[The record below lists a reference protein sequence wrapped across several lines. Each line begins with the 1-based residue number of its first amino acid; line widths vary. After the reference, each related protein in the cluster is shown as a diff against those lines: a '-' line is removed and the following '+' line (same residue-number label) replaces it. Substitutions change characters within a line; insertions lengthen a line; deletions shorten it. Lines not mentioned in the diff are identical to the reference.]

1 MIGMY
6 TNFGGIYY
14 PHFIMFTLD
23 SIVLQIWWKDNKWKK
38 ISKLVDVIEDYLKYT
53 NYDVCKF
60 NQPNLKLKEI
70 SSNHKLFKAISIE
83 VCMWS
88 IHVLDQIRLNICSS
102 KNFIANSVKTCSHQT
117 QDWEYDLQ
125 NWVSM
130 HYVQIS
136 CLRDT

>member
-70 SSNHKLFKAISIE
+70 LSNHKLFKAISIE
-83 VCMWS
+83 VCM
-88 IHVLDQIRLNICSS
+88 
-102 KNFIANSVKTCSHQT
+102 
-117 QDWEYDLQ
+117 
-125 NWVSM
+125 
-130 HYVQIS
+130 
-136 CLRDT
+136 